1 MTSIVFCYAPRMRN
15 KSGAELPSH
24 YANDMAIDHT
34 RDREPVDR
42 VVALR
47 HAFLDR
53 LWSGMFVIALFGAPA
68 SVSRTV
74 VTGWQPVYALHLAV
88 GALVALLYFARRR
101 ISYPAKL
108 RILLAL
114 FAVIGASGIF
124 TMGLLGSGVWYLII
138 CSLLTSTFFPVRTGV
153 LVVILSGAGMVI
165 AALLFTQ
172 GILTIPFDSNVYVSS
187 LSGWASMLISASIMP
202 FVVFTA
208 FGVYQKTIF
217 DLVRET
223 EQQRDKIAELAGKD
237 QLTGL
242 PMAKLANDRFQMKV
256 HSAQR
261 SHARVAVMFVD
272 LNGFKQV
279 NDTWGHEAG
288 DHLLITIAKRLQA
301 SVRNE
306 DTVGRIGGDEFVV
319 IVGKLGSRDEAV
331 PVAEKLIANVC
342 LPVDYAGQS
351 IPCGASIGIAIFPE
365 DASDLATLRRLAD
378 RAMYQVKR
386 SGRSGFAFA
395 DNAPLSDFGERD

>member
-1 MTSIVFCYAPRMRN
+1 MMSIVFCYAPCMRN

-53 LWSGMFVIALFGAPA
+53 LWSGMFFIALFGTPA

-74 VTGWQPVYALHLAV
+74 VTGWQPVYAFHLAV
-88 GALVALLYFARRR
+88 GALVALLYFARRH

-172 GILTIPFDSNVYVSS
+172 GILTIPFDSNVYVTS

-208 FGVYQKTIF
+208 FGCTKKPFSIWCAKPSNSAT
-217 DLVRET
+217 RSPSSPA
-223 EQQRDKIAELAGKD
+223 KINSPVCRWPNLPT
-237 QLTGL
+237 TGF
-242 PMAKLANDRFQMKV
+242 R
-256 HSAQR
+256 
-261 SHARVAVMFVD
+261 
-272 LNGFKQV
+272 
-279 NDTWGHEAG
+279 
-288 DHLLITIAKRLQA
+288 
-301 SVRNE
+301 
-306 DTVGRIGGDEFVV
+306 
-319 IVGKLGSRDEAV
+319 
-331 PVAEKLIANVC
+331 
-342 LPVDYAGQS
+342 
-351 IPCGASIGIAIFPE
+351 
-365 DASDLATLRRLAD
+365 
-378 RAMYQVKR
+378 
-386 SGRSGFAFA
+386 
-395 DNAPLSDFGERD
+395 